1 MVTNY
6 RDIDAPRS
14 AERGVLMTSHLSA
27 GNVQV
32 TGVGGRSFR
41 SRYIYIYNLSSPD
54 APCIRAYSRNM
65 DDSKFESCERQ
76 DALTCLYK

>member
-6 RDIDAPRS
+6 RGIDAPRS
-14 AERGVLMTSHLSA
+14 AERGVLMTSRLPA

-32 TGVGGRSFR
+32 EGEDRFVRGVYV
-41 SRYIYIYNLSSPD
+41 YICVCVCNLRCFVYSS
-54 APCIRAYSRNM
+54 M